1 MWGGETRVK
10 LAKTIGAGI
19 TALAGVAVILAG
31 VTAAPAPTTHAAP
44 AGDQVTVA
52 ARYVLRDWQ
61 GRLAVFREGA
71 AAPEQVYEDVAVATL
86 PPAEQQRLR
95 QGVIA
100 SDRAALCRLLEDYTS

>member
-1 MWGGETRVK
+1 MRGGETRVK

-19 TALAGVAVILAG
+19 TALAGVTAV
-31 VTAAPAPTTHAAP
+31 PAPTTHAAP

-100 SDRAALCRLLEDYTS
+100 PDRAALCRLLEDYTS

>member
-1 MWGGETRVK
+1 MK
-10 LAKTIGAGI
+10 IAKTISAGI
-19 TALAGVAVILAG
+19 TALAGVTVILVGA
-31 VTAAPAPTTHAAP
+31 TTAPAPTTYAAP
-44 AGDQVTVA
+44 AGDCVTVA

-100 SDRAALCRLLEDYTS
+100 PDRAALCRLLEDYTS

>member
-1 MWGGETRVK
+1 MRGGETRVK

-31 VTAAPAPTTHAAP
+31 VTAVPAPTTHAAP

-100 SDRAALCRLLEDYTS
+100 PDRSALCRLLEDHTS

>member
-1 MWGGETRVK
+1 MRGGETRVK

-31 VTAAPAPTTHAAP
+31 VTAVPAPTTHAAP

-95 QGVIA
+95 QEIG
-100 SDRAALCRLLEDYTS
+100 RAHV

>member
-19 TALAGVAVILAG
+19 TALAG

-100 SDRAALCRLLEDYTS
+100 PDRAALCRLLEDYTS